1 MHAVTAKDF
10 ARVLSGNRDETMIG
24 NICRWDPACERSH
37 AYRSKAP
44 TKNPI
49 TQGSN
54 DQCVGSDRLCELP
67 VGTNDY
73 GLVTP
78 LIADRNTIRWPIWTE
93 PIRTADLEAARCC
106 GWSWPTMEGRRWLSG
121 KLYCFSRGELREPRS
136 VWRFAGRFAQTKT
149 VVHPGLARCCRHS

>member
-44 TKNPI
+44 TNNPI

-106 GWSWPTMEGRRWLSG
+106 GWSWPTMEGAAGFQANSIASREASCANREASGVLPGGSRRQ
-121 KLYCFSRGELREPRS
+121 RR
-136 VWRFAGRFAQTKT
+136 
-149 VVHPGLARCCRHS
+149 